1 MNCPKCSRENE
12 PGAGRC
18 RVCDAVL
25 PSEAMPRVT
34 LAAVDLSIRDLM
46 TLMIKLT
53 IAALPVA
60 FVCGIVAGAV
70 GAGCRA
76 LVGG

>member
-25 PSEAMPRVT
+25 PSEARPRVT
-34 LAAVDLSIRDLM
+34 LAAVDMPMSALVVLM
-46 TLMIKLT
+46 FKLA
-53 IAALPVA
+53 IAALPVLLLNA
-60 FVCGIVAGAV
+60 LI
-70 GAGCRA
+70 GAGCR
-76 LVGG
+76 GCQTFFGR